1 VVRQR
6 EWDTCVQFIE
16 RRQCW
21 WWNAYRRSTGTE
33 LYGFTDSREQAQ
45 QAMYRAI
52 EQAEQ
57 PPPPPLPFDPRH
69 R

>member
-1 VVRQR
+1 MVRDR
-6 EWDTCVQFIE
+6 AWDTRVQFIE
-16 RRQCW
+16 RRQRW

-52 EQAEQ
+52 EQADLRL
-57 PPPPPLPFDPRH
+57 PPDPFDR
-69 R
+69 